1 MKLRKLIAL
10 QLVMIS
16 VVSFTACGTVDRK
29 SNDSQDDSQYE
40 TIINKLFSDEDKE
53 TKDYL
58 NSLVIKNAG
67 ETSTNDL
74 TFSVDELIYDSATGM
89 GAYQLTIKSKSINL
103 STMKNNLPDYYAF
116 ICEDFKLEL
125 CDGMIPLGAVMETQD
140 YEKELFKNYEYEVIN
155 DNEICIWGPY
165 AEGNTFD
172 INVEDSQENT
182 KCLHLELPQED
193 NHIEIKVDNENIEG
207 FYISPIG
214 VKIDTKCVDG
224 LRLGKME
231 NVEVNYKDGNSV
243 NLYDIIEGAGGGGNG
258 EVYHSLYAASKRF
271 FVLDDIKSVTVDGK
285 EYFPE

>member
-1 MKLRKLIAL
+1 M
-10 QLVMIS
+10 
-16 VVSFTACGTVDRK
+16 
-29 SNDSQDDSQYE
+29 
-40 TIINKLFSDEDKE
+40 
-53 TKDYL
+53 
-58 NSLVIKNAG
+58 
-67 ETSTNDL
+67 
-74 TFSVDELIYDSATGM
+74 
-89 GAYQLTIKSKSINL
+89 
-103 STMKNNLPDYYAF
+103 
-116 ICEDFKLEL
+116 
-125 CDGMIPLGAVMETQD
+125 
-140 YEKELFKNYEYEVIN
+140 FKNYEYEVIN

-172 INVEDSQENT
+172 INVEDFQENT